1 MNYWRKLSVYDV
13 NSVTRYASGFPLDEK
28 GNPTSVC
35 LDGEWNFKLVAN
47 PNEIPRG
54 YELPEA
60 ELKDFNK
67 IKVPSNWQI
76 QGFGQPIYT
85 NYMYP
90 YALSQFN
97 IADIPHV
104 KTRKNEVGCYVTN
117 FEVKENDSDIFLRFD
132 GINSCADIYVNG
144 QFVGYSEDTFS
155 PQEYDISK
163 FVRVGENKLAV
174 SF

>member
-90 YALSQFN
+90 NALSKFN
-97 IADIPHV
+97 IAQIPHD
-104 KTRKNEVGCYVTN
+104 KTLKN
-117 FEVKENDSDIFLRFD
+117 
-132 GINSCADIYVNG
+132 
-144 QFVGYSEDTFS
+144 
-155 PQEYDISK
+155 
-163 FVRVGENKLAV
+163 
-174 SF
+174 

>member
-60 ELKDFNK
+60 HRC
-67 IKVPSNWQI
+67 
-76 QGFGQPIYT
+76 G
-85 NYMYP
+85 YP
-90 YALSQFN
+90 
-97 IADIPHV
+97 PHDQ
-104 KTRKNEVGCYVTN
+104 T
-117 FEVKENDSDIFLRFD
+117 
-132 GINSCADIYVNG
+132 
-144 QFVGYSEDTFS
+144 EDNPHT
-155 PQEYDISK
+155 
-163 FVRVGENKLAV
+163 L
-174 SF
+174 